1 MNRSSPTAIRK
12 TVSLFLAFILTAGT
26 ITAIFPSSSI
36 FITKVDVLS
45 DYGIQDNYKST
56 KDISNDVNTNKI
68 KYINDNININGVNA
82 GNIKAGNNG
91 LATSASSFGN
101 DERYYGKEYYNKKD
115 KVKALIV

>member
-56 KDISNDVNTNKI
+56 KDSSNLNKI
-68 KYINDNININGVNA
+68 KCINTNININGVNSGDVNV
-82 GNIKAGNNG
+82 GNKDQ
-91 LATSASSFGN
+91 LVQ
-101 DERYYGKEYYNKKD
+101 ERYLSAKTFGQMVKD
-115 KVKALIV
+115 ITVMIYI